1 MAMHVM
7 VTLWSI
13 LAKQRG
19 SDSGWRGLVCW
30 WMWIRSSGR
39 SSRSKGGHEMAS
51 ARSFQPQQALHCFC
65 HFIGHGYVTQSL
77 HLWSLIHFY
86 DAMYRR
92 TPASTGI
99 HDLDTLE
106 ARGAAFVTTQQQPRP
121 RRRRS
126 SAPIARA
133 NESHSCSQL
142 SGLNIFG
149 ISAYGIILIATVL
162 ALVAVLVVFIYLVT
176 SVSTRYVRR

>member
-1 MAMHVM
+1 
-7 VTLWSI
+7 
-13 LAKQRG
+13 
-19 SDSGWRGLVCW
+19 
-30 WMWIRSSGR
+30 
-39 SSRSKGGHEMAS
+39 
-51 ARSFQPQQALHCFC
+51 
-65 HFIGHGYVTQSL
+65 
-77 HLWSLIHFY
+77 
-86 DAMYRR
+86 MYRR

-149 ISAYGIILIATVL
+149 ISAYGIILIATAL
-162 ALVAVLVVFIYLVT
+162 ALAIALVVLIYAAT
-176 SVSTRYVRR
+176 YISSHYVSR

>member
-1 MAMHVM
+1 MNGAG
-7 VTLWSI
+7 LC
-13 LAKQRG
+13 AGGRG
-19 SDSGWRGLVCW
+19 FV
-30 WMWIRSSGR
+30 
-39 SSRSKGGHEMAS
+39 
-51 ARSFQPQQALHCFC
+51 QAEDQVGPRAGMRWPLPAAFNCNRHCFC
-65 HFIGHGYVTQSL
+65 HFIGHGCVTHGR

-142 SGLNIFG
+142 SGLSIFG
-149 ISAYGIILIATVL
+149 VSAYGIILIATAL

-176 SVSTRYVRR
+176 SISAHYVSR

>member
-1 MAMHVM
+1 
-7 VTLWSI
+7 
-13 LAKQRG
+13 
-19 SDSGWRGLVCW
+19 
-30 WMWIRSSGR
+30 
-39 SSRSKGGHEMAS
+39 
-51 ARSFQPQQALHCFC
+51 
-65 HFIGHGYVTQSL
+65 
-77 HLWSLIHFY
+77 
-86 DAMYRR
+86 MYRR
-92 TPASTGI
+92 TPASAGI

-106 ARGAAFVTTQQQPRP
+106 ARGAAFVTTAQQQPRP

-162 ALVAVLVVFIYLVT
+162 ALAAVSIAFIYLVT
-176 SVSTRYVRR
+176 SISTRYVSQ

>member
-1 MAMHVM
+1 
-7 VTLWSI
+7 
-13 LAKQRG
+13 
-19 SDSGWRGLVCW
+19 
-30 WMWIRSSGR
+30 
-39 SSRSKGGHEMAS
+39 
-51 ARSFQPQQALHCFC
+51 
-65 HFIGHGYVTQSL
+65 
-77 HLWSLIHFY
+77 
-86 DAMYRR
+86 MYRR
-92 TPASTGI
+92 TPASAGI

-106 ARGAAFVTTQQQPRP
+106 ARGAAFVTAQQPRP

-162 ALVAVLVVFIYLVT
+162 ALVAVLIVFIYLVT
-176 SVSTRYVRR
+176 SISTRYVSR

>member
-1 MAMHVM
+1 
-7 VTLWSI
+7 
-13 LAKQRG
+13 
-19 SDSGWRGLVCW
+19 
-30 WMWIRSSGR
+30 
-39 SSRSKGGHEMAS
+39 
-51 ARSFQPQQALHCFC
+51 
-65 HFIGHGYVTQSL
+65 
-77 HLWSLIHFY
+77 
-86 DAMYRR
+86 MYRR

-106 ARGAAFVTTQQQPRP
+106 ARGAAFVTTQQPQPRP

-126 SAPIARA
+126 AVPIARA

-162 ALVAVLVVFIYLVT
+162 ALVAVLIVFVYLVT
-176 SVSTRYVRR
+176 SISTHYVSR

>member
-1 MAMHVM
+1 
-7 VTLWSI
+7 
-13 LAKQRG
+13 
-19 SDSGWRGLVCW
+19 
-30 WMWIRSSGR
+30 
-39 SSRSKGGHEMAS
+39 
-51 ARSFQPQQALHCFC
+51 
-65 HFIGHGYVTQSL
+65 
-77 HLWSLIHFY
+77 
-86 DAMYRR
+86 MYRR
-92 TPASTGI
+92 TPASPGI

-106 ARGAAFVTTQQQPRP
+106 ARGAAFVTTAQLTTAQQQPRP

-176 SVSTRYVRR
+176 SISTRYVSQ

>member
-1 MAMHVM
+1 
-7 VTLWSI
+7 
-13 LAKQRG
+13 
-19 SDSGWRGLVCW
+19 
-30 WMWIRSSGR
+30 
-39 SSRSKGGHEMAS
+39 
-51 ARSFQPQQALHCFC
+51 
-65 HFIGHGYVTQSL
+65 
-77 HLWSLIHFY
+77 
-86 DAMYRR
+86 MYRR

-106 ARGAAFVTTQQQPRP
+106 ARGAAFVTTQQPQPRP

-126 SAPIARA
+126 AAPIARA

-162 ALVAVLVVFIYLVT
+162 ALVAVLIVFVYLVT
-176 SVSTRYVRR
+176 SISTHYVSR